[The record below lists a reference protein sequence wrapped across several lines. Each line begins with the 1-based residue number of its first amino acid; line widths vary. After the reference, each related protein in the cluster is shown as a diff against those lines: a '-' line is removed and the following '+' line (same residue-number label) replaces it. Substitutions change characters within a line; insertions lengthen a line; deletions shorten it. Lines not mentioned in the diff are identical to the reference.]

1 MSSVNTQSDTAV
13 FDEKDFISWHNDSVR
28 YVEIDRVTTV

>member
-1 MSSVNTQSDTAV
+1 MDTAV
-13 FDEKDFISWHNDSVR
+13 FDEKDFISQNNSWHNDSVR